1 YRVCQGWTLA
11 ATQQVH
17 FDQMCFRT
25 QQLAPFAE
33 VVMIRLVAG
42 TLIDGRE
49 YLKGCDKSQGAR
61 LADFDGVETQR
72 QFHLHQ
78 TLNRCGGDESDSP
91 HVATGRLRLPD
102 TYIGTHVASLG
113 NLDDIVCDAWG
124 QAGNITRLQDAIEP
138 RPHFV
143 R

>member
-1 YRVCQGWTLA
+1 
-11 ATQQVH
+11 
-17 FDQMCFRT
+17 M

-49 YLKGCDKSQGAR
+49 HLNGCDQSQGAR
-61 LADFDGVETQR
+61 LADFDGVETRR

-91 HVATGRLRLPD
+91 HVSTGRLRLPNTD
-102 TYIGTHVASLG
+102 IETHVASLG
-113 NLDDIVCDAWG
+113 NLDNVVGDAWS
-124 QAGNITRLQDAIEP
+124 QTGNVTRLEDAIEL